1 MLKKG
6 NGAPRRCVM
15 NLLATRRGE
24 VWFDRLCGLPDR
36 IDDPGYS
43 AAANMR
49 QDARHLIETYEP
61 RVRVDGVGVVPDGK
75 NGDFKITASVTEITN
90 A

>member
-43 AAANMR
+43 AAANAENH
-49 QDARHLIETYEP
+49 DPCIDKVTSGEEIVILFILI
-61 RVRVDGVGVVPDGK
+61 
-75 NGDFKITASVTEITN
+75 SHC
-90 A
+90 